1 MSTERIVNDLR
12 ASAFA
17 SDLRDDELAAL
28 AAIMDEASLV
38 DGEVL
43 VAEGS
48 RDDRLY
54 VVAEGK
60 LVVSRRAEIGERN
73 TIAVLAPGDL
83 VGELAFID
91 GSERHSS
98 VIAVGNARVL
108 ATSRAKLEA
117 ELDRSPR
124 LVWHVLCAIIRR
136 AHQTHRRLSLQALE
150 LSNYV
155 FKQHGRY

>member
-1 MSTERIVNDLR
+1 MPDRIVADLR

-17 SDLRDDELAAL
+17 SDLSPAELEAL
-28 AAIMDEASLV
+28 APIVTSRTLT

-48 RDDRLY
+48 RDDHLY
-54 VVAEGK
+54 VIAEGR
-60 LVVSRRAEIGERN
+60 LAVVRQAEIGGRN
-73 TIAVLAPGDL
+73 TIAVLTAGEL
-83 VGELAFID
+83 AGELAFID

-98 VIAVGNARVL
+98 LVAVGSTRVL
-108 ATSRAKLEA
+108 GLSRDALEG
-117 ELDRSPR
+117 EVERSPR

-136 AHQTHRRLSLQALE
+136 AHQVQRRLSLQALE